1 MNTTTLQ
8 NALNARLAALP
19 DLPAVAWPNVPYTPQ
34 NGTEYLRPTLL
45 PANNA
50 PATLAW
56 AEEMTGVY
64 QVDVFMPD
72 AIKGPAAALTRA
84 EEIAAHFR
92 ASDIAGL
99 RVRSITVGTGQPD
112 GAFYR
117 VPVSI
122 VYRTYES
129 R

>member
-19 DLPAVAWPNVPYTPQ
+19 DLPDVAWPNVPYTPQ

-45 PANNA
+45 PADNA
-50 PATLAW
+50 PATLQW
-56 AEEMTGVY
+56 AETMTGIY

-84 EEIAAHFR
+84 ESIASHFR
-92 ASDIAGL
+92 ASTIDGL
-99 RVRSITVGTGQPD
+99 AIRAITVGTAQPD

-117 VPVSI
+117 VPVSV
-122 VYRTYES
+122 VYRAYES